1 MNKTVVLLLLCIVYV
16 RTGGIKETD
25 YEVLLS
31 ERAAKEIYLK
41 WVDTLKVRYLT
52 FKTDIIVLP
61 LPLSLSA
68 LSLKQHRLYLASR
81 VSTLPL

>member
-1 MNKTVVLLLLCIVYV
+1 MSYIVHKNWKFSNCRNYLVKTVLLLCTVHV

-41 WVDTLKVRYLT
+41 WVDTLKVRS
-52 FKTDIIVLP
+52 VL
-61 LPLSLSA
+61 
-68 LSLKQHRLYLASR
+68 
-81 VSTLPL
+81 